1 MIIVGLAPEQ
11 KLSALEQKHSHSRK
25 KDARE
30 AQHREVCRRRTPW
43 SHCSCIS
50 LSVDSDGLGTVQWRS
65 TGASCRPGS
74 SPPQRPS
81 RLVRTEHAHDPEPC
95 TRLGHGGLHHRT
107 RATHTTT
114 PPPLHSTR
122 SRRSKP
128 PARDP
133 VQNAPRLARDT
144 STPRTHRRA
153 HSATQTHSRAHA
165 REPPIL
171 ATPTHT
177 QTR

>member
-11 KLSALEQKHSHSRK
+11 KLSALEQKNSHSRK

-74 SPPQRPS
+74 SPPQRSS
-81 RLVRTEHAHDPEPC
+81 RLVRAERAHDP
-95 TRLGHGGLHHRT
+95 
-107 RATHTTT
+107 RAVRSTWSWR
-114 PPPLHSTR
+114 PPPQVLRHAHHYSSPTSLDTISAEQA
-122 SRRSKP
+122 SRT
-128 PARDP
+128 DP

-153 HSATQTHSRAHA
+153 HGHVHQHT
-165 REPPIL
+165 L
-171 ATPTHT
+171 ANHLS
-177 QTR
+177 